1 MVLTKS
7 HKHENLWSI
16 VSSDKTL
23 FQILISIREKRLRL
37 HLFIIQN
44 GRQESFISEQRLP
57 SQENESNEN
66 ESVHSMSIE
75 RELEL
80 TKLPGRRVAITK

>member
-1 MVLTKS
+1 MVNCFFRQDSLP
-7 HKHENLWSI
+7 NFDLNP
-16 VSSDKTL
+16 
-23 FQILISIREKRLRL
+23 RKRLRL